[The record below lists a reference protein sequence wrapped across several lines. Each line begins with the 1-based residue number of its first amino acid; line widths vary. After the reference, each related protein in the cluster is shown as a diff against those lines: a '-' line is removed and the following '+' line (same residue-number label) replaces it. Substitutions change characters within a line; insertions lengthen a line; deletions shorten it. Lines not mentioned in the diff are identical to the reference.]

1 MVKLIAMDMDGTI
14 TQHKSKLEEKNR
26 EILYKLKEKY
36 KVVIIG
42 AGVCERIHKQ
52 LELDGIDI
60 IGSYGMQ
67 VAEVV
72 NDQLKLIQKSAVEV
86 DKESVSQRVEKLRAK
101 YHYEEYV
108 GESVEFH
115 ETGMVTIPLL
125 GTAAKLEDKLA
136 FDPNREKRR
145 KFYQYVKELFPE
157 YMVFVGGTSSFDMA
171 PSPYNKLYALES
183 YAKLHEIENSEIVY
197 LGDDYGLG
205 GNDEHIYKSN
215 IKFVCVD
222 SYLDFAEKV
231 KEYL

>member
-26 EILYKLKEKY
+26 VVLNRLKEKY

-42 AGVCERIHKQ
+42 AGICERIHKQ

-67 VAEVV
+67 AAEVV
-72 NDQLKLIQKSAVEV
+72 NNQLKLIQKSAVEV
-86 DKESVSQRVEKLRAK
+86 DKKSVRERVEGLRAR
-101 YHYEEYV
+101 YHYEEYI

-136 FDPNREKRR
+136 FDPDRVKRR
-145 KFYQYVKELFPE
+145 KFYQYVKDLFPE
-157 YMVFVGGTSSFDMA
+157 YTVFVGGTSSFDMA

-183 YAKLHEIENSEIVY
+183 YAKLNEIKNSEIVY
-197 LGDDYGLG
+197 FGDDYGLG

-231 KEYL
+231 QEYL

>member
-26 EILYKLKEKY
+26 GILNRLKEKY

-67 VAEVV
+67 AAEVV

-86 DKESVSQRVEKLRAK
+86 DKKSVSQRVEKLRAK
-101 YHYEEYV
+101 YHYEEYI

-145 KFYQYVKELFPE
+145 KFYQYVKEVFPE
-157 YMVFVGGTSSFDMA
+157 YTVFVGGTSSFDMA

-231 KEYL
+231 QEYL